1 MKADYLAV
9 NIMIAVITGDII
21 NSKMVETEI
30 WLGTLKE
37 ELYKLGSNPKDW
49 EIYRGDS
56 FQLAIVDAAQALIN
70 AIKIKAAIKS
80 KCKADVRI
88 AIGIGDKNYDAA
100 KITESNGIAFVR
112 SGDKFELLKKE
123 KQNLAI
129 KSGLPDFDSEINLY
143 IKLGLIVMDNWT
155 KNFAEIVNLMIESPN
170 ISQNELGS
178 LIGIKQSAVSRRLKQ
193 ANFAEI
199 TELNE
204 MYKSKLKELI

>member
-1 MKADYLAV
+1 
-9 NIMIAVITGDII
+9 MIAVITGDII
-21 NSKMVETEI
+21 NSKLVETEI
-30 WLGTLKE
+30 WLSTLKE
-37 ELYKLGSNPKDW
+37 ELNKLGSNPKDW

-56 FQLAIVDAAQALIN
+56 FQLAIDDAAQALIS

-88 AIGIGDKNYDAA
+88 AIGFGGKTYDAA

-129 KSGLPDFDSEINLY
+129 KSGLPDFDLEINLY

-155 KNFAEIVNLMIESPN
+155 RNSAEIVNIMLDIPN
-170 ISQNELGS
+170 LSQNELGN

-193 ANFAEI
+193 SNFAVIMEV
-199 TELNE
+199 NE
-204 MYKSKLKELI
+204 MYKRKLREIL